1 METTDEK
8 RTITIKHNFGDNPI
22 EMSVQVTQKE
32 FEKMEQIRQF
42 SPENWEGKELEL
54 LQEARK
60 LLKESPVESITMKE
74 EVGEEKNE
82 IVQPIAPE
90 KQPTKSSNG
99 MWWTLGVLGF
109 LLLGYLIVHT
119 IIQHK
124 VKEATE
130 FIVRSGMNKTT
141 KTLNYEGLTL
151 EYPGNWEFS
160 QNKISESLYMVGGQD
175 EKDSEF
181 GIIWVTNT
189 ETSASSFI
197 DDIITGYTTS
207 GNFSNVE
214 YSAIYDTRFNGM
226 DAIAADYSYTSKG
239 EQYFAKVLG
248 FITNGNT
255 VIVNPVAHT
264 KEALVGDDFKMMENS
279 MKFTNTH

>member
-1 METTDEK
+1 METMDEK
-8 RTITIKHNFGDNPI
+8 KTITIKHSFGDNPI

-82 IVQPIAPE
+82 IVQPIAHE

-109 LLLGYLIVHT
+109 LLLGYLIVHS

-151 EYPGNWEFS
+151 EYPGNWAFS

-197 DDIITGYTTS
+197 DDI
-207 GNFSNVE
+207 
-214 YSAIYDTRFNGM
+214 RFNGM

-239 EQYFAKVLG
+239 EQYYAKVLG

-255 VIVNPVAHT
+255 VIVNPIAHT
-264 KEALVGDDFKMMENS
+264 KEALVGDEFKIMENS
-279 MKFTNTH
+279 MKFTYTH